1 MDGYRRRGVTAAVL
15 AVAVALSAPVG
26 AAAQPAGGEPEVRVR
41 AAGAQVASGWIVHW
55 RLDKGVNAVSRHAE
69 LVKDVSFF
77 WFRAT
82 RTSQVVEQEPGAQP
96 SLARLRS
103 SILALQALGITTYVT
118 VTDAGFDATA
128 MARLLG
134 DRQRRG
140 QLVASLVQVASD
152 AGADGVDIDFEHMNF
167 GSVGADRTAV
177 KKRFPR
183 FLGQLQTRL
192 HADGLKLSI
201 ALPARTGARD
211 GSWEVFDYRAIA
223 PVVDRARV
231 MAYDF
236 HVPSGQRG
244 PVAPLPWVNDVARF
258 AGATFGRKASL
269 GLPAY
274 GYNWHVKRLS
284 GTCPAGATNATSGTT
299 RAFRAL
305 AAREQVTPTYQR
317 SVAEYTFSYRRT
329 WSDGGRTCRVKRT
342 VWFEDSRSVKD
353 KLPLLRRHGLGS
365 VAIWRLGGERP
376 ATWRVLGGYASRR

>member
-1 MDGYRRRGVTAAVL
+1 VAA
-15 AVAVALSAPVG
+15 
-26 AAAQPAGGEPEVRVR
+26 R
-41 AAGAQVASGWIVHW
+41 AAPAPVASGWIVHW
-55 RLDKGVNAVSRHAE
+55 RLGKGVNAVSRHAE

-96 SLARLRS
+96 SPAKLYDAVQAVRS
-103 SILALQALGITTYVT
+103 LGVPAYVT
-118 VTDAGFDATA
+118 VNDAGFDATA

-134 DRQRRG
+134 DRQRRAT
-140 QLVASLVQVASD
+140 LVTNLAQAAAD
-152 AGADGVDIDFEHMNF
+152 AGADGLDIDFEHMNF
-167 GSVGADRTAV
+167 GSDGASRTAV

-183 FLGQLQTRL
+183 FLAQLQARL
-192 HADGLKLSI
+192 HADGRKLSV

-223 PVVDRARV
+223 PTVDRARV
-231 MAYDF
+231 MAYDY
-236 HVPSGQRG
+236 HVPSGRPG
-244 PVAPLPWVNDVARF
+244 PVAPLSWVNDVARF

-269 GLPAY
+269 GLPAF

-284 GTCPAGATNATSGTT
+284 GTCPAGATSPTSGTT

-305 AAREQVTPTYQR
+305 AAREGVTPTYAK
-317 SVAEYTFSYRRT
+317 SATGYTFAYRRT
-329 WSDGGRTCRVKRT
+329 FSDGTSTCRVKRT

-376 ATWRVLGGYASRR
+376 ATWRVLRAYAAGR